1 MAVRT
6 ADRTPDDTSDGT
18 SDGEE
23 EEYTAP
29 SRVAGRYM
37 TSCPVCKRSVQLK
50 TLRYTHQCG
59 RTFDARKRA
68 QEQQKSA
75 FDAIKARTAYK
86 VAETLEIERKTE
98 RKMERS
104 MELRTAPT
112 ALADKAARYSKLLNF

>member
-23 EEYTAP
+23 EEEYPAP
-29 SRVAGRYM
+29 SRAAGRYM
-37 TSCPVCKRSVQLK
+37 TSCPMCKRSVQLK

-98 RKMERS
+98 RSMERKT
-104 MELRTAPT
+104 EPIGLP
-112 ALADKAARYSKLLNF
+112 DKAARYSKLLNF